1 MGPLAMALLINGGFK
16 VMGGLNDIQ
25 RAEDQKNIEIAT
37 NNANAAMERANIAK
51 NYTGLFDKM
60 VSDLGTQANIFAT
73 AKVDKGSTLF
83 AKGMQEH
90 EKTFLENKANMESDL
105 ETINTQRKLSN
116 TQSKLTSIYKKQN
129 IAMDM
134 LLTGSSNAINFF
146 SKDMDKTL
154 NAQRI
159 KNGR

>member
-90 EKTFLENKANMESDL
+90 EKAFLENKANMESDL

-116 TQSKLTSIYKKQN
+116 TQSKLTAIYKKQN
-129 IAMDM
+129 IATDM
-134 LLTGSSNAINFF
+134 LLTGSSNAIDFYA
-146 SKDMDKTL
+146 KDINKAL
-154 NAQRI
+154 QAERI

>member
-90 EKTFLENKANMESDL
+90 EKAFLENKANMESDL
-105 ETINTQRKLSN
+105 ETINTQRNLSN

>member
-37 NNANAAMERANIAK
+37 NSANAAMERANIAK

-90 EKTFLENKANMESDL
+90 EKAFLENKANMESDL

-116 TQSKLTSIYKKQN
+116 TQSKLTAIYKKQN
-129 IAMDM
+129 IATDM